1 MAQVSAANA
10 ARGPAAGA
18 GRAFQPGTTAAT
30 SAESKAGAIPE
41 GFEDSAGVTV
51 KKGTTAAE
59 LPGKIRFEFT
69 PPVPKA
75 GERYNVKVSLMNE
88 GTAPIGIASV
98 ITTTVI
104 NGKKLQGPVPPL
116 TKEAA
121 PHQPA
126 PVFEITEN
134 WKEDTTTWSMEVVL
148 KTTRGETYRNSLTW
162 K

>member
-1 MAQVSAANA
+1 V
-10 ARGPAAGA
+10 
-18 GRAFQPGTTAAT
+18 
-30 SAESKAGAIPE
+30 ESKAGAIPE

-59 LPGKIRFEFT
+59 LPGKIKFEFN
-69 PPVPKA
+69 PPVPKP
-75 GERYNVKVSLMNE
+75 GEPYTVKVSLMNE
-88 GTAPIGIASV
+88 GGAPIGIQSV
-98 ITTTVI
+98 LTTTTI

-126 PVFEITEN
+126 PVFEIKEN
-134 WKEDTTTWSMEVVL
+134 WREDTTTWSMEVVL